1 MRINTCLRVR
11 RYHAYM
17 IDELIEVAQ
26 IFGKKIAERLM
37 LSTDMLSRRE
47 VNVLSSE
54 DELLDFLKKQ
64 IKIEN
69 KIVDS
74 LNSAVVEIRNPAVK
88 GVLKGISLDSV
99 KHAEMYDAAVKLLTS
114 VSPALT
120 QEHLDKQRE
129 LVEEHIRLEA
139 ELIERIGKALPSIKN
154 EKIKILLNAI
164 LLDERR
170 HHELLK
176 RVLKILVHGETITEE
191 DWWDAL
197 WRNVP
202 FHGAPGG

>member
-1 MRINTCLRVR
+1 MV
-11 RYHAYM
+11 
-17 IDELIEVAQ
+17 
-26 IFGKKIAERLM
+26 
-37 LSTDMLSRRE
+37 SRRE
-47 VNVLSSE
+47 MNVLSSK
-54 DELLDFLKKQ
+54 DELLSFLKEQ

-69 KIVDS
+69 KIVNS
-74 LNSAVVEIRNPAVK
+74 LNSALVEIRNPAVK

-99 KHAEMYDAAVKLLTS
+99 KHAEMYGAAVKLLTS

-129 LVEEHIRLEA
+129 LVEEHIRIEA
-139 ELIERIGKALPSIKN
+139 ELIERIGEVIPSIENK
-154 EKIKILLNAI
+154 KVRLLLNAI
-164 LLDERR
+164 SLDEKR

-176 RVLKILVHGETITEE
+176 RVLEILVRGETITEE
-191 DWWDAL
+191 DWWDIL